1 MRLNSGTKLGS
12 YEISAALGAG
22 GMGEVYRAR
31 DTRLGRVVALKVL
44 RPDLASDGDSRARF
58 EREAR
63 AVASLNHPHICALY
77 DVGRDGDVDFLVLE
91 HLEGETLADRIA
103 RGALPLEDALR
114 IAIEFAGA
122 LAGAHRCGV
131 IHRDLKPT
139 NVMLTRHGAKL
150 LDFGLARLRR
160 GGDGFHAGDRSGESS
175 QAKEQPLTAEATV
188 IGTLPYM
195 APEQVEGKPVDARSD
210 VFSAGVVLYEMVAGR
225 RPFRADSAAGLVADI
240 LHSEPEPLSRA
251 RPDVPPALENVVR
264 HCLAKDPDDRWQSA
278 RDLELELRWIR
289 ESLARADL
297 APRGRTAR
305 IARLGWLAASAAGIA
320 ALALGAL
327 LLLDRRARPTQE
339 VIRFTLEV
347 PEGTTI
353 EEGYWSHPRVSP
365 DGRSVAFTA
374 SGASGR
380 GLWIRPLDGL
390 SARLLPGTEGATA
403 PFWSPD
409 SRSVAFFA
417 GSKLKAVP
425 ASGGVPQSLCDV
437 AAVAV
442 CGSWSRDGQIVFA
455 VLEAPGQDGL
465 YSVAASGGEPA
476 RLNPRERRGAIEHA
490 FYPHFLPDGRFLFF
504 GWLGEGDSDGGLYL
518 ASLDSEEVE
527 RLQSGRL
534 ASRVEYAPPGYLLG
548 AAENSLLAYGFDADR
563 ALLTGDSTAVAE
575 DVSVFVSG
583 ARFSVSDTGVL
594 VYQPIPAASAQLSWL
609 DREGRVLGSVGDA
622 GAHDDLC
629 ISPDGQRA
637 AVAIGDPRAGSSD
650 LWILPLTED
659 APLRLTSDAGDEISP
674 VWSPDGNEIAYAWS
688 RDGAPHVFRL
698 RVGAPE
704 PELLVPHNGHV
715 QWVCDWSPDGRT
727 IVYIDRDPV
736 TLPDLWMVALDG
748 DRKAVPW
755 LQTRFSEVDA
765 QFSPDGRWIAYASDD
780 TGRFEVYVQPF
791 PGPGEKRRISVGGGR
806 MPRWSLDG
814 KEIVYVDREAE
825 PGIVAVAV
833 EGSAAEPAA
842 SARALFRLGSRV
854 RSFDVTKDGQRFL
867 VNCDLDASS
876 RTLVH
881 VVVNWT
887 AAIGR

>member
-44 RPDLASDGDSRARF
+44 RSDLASDGESRTRF

-103 RGALPLEDALR
+103 RGALSLEDALR
-114 IAIEFAGA
+114 IAIEVAGA

-160 GGDGFHAGDRSGESS
+160 GGDGFHAGDRSDESS
-175 QAKEQPLTAEATV
+175 QTKERPLTAEAAV

-240 LHSEPEPLSRA
+240 LHSQPEPLSGA
-251 RPDVPPALENVVR
+251 RPEVPPALENVVR
-264 HCLAKDPDDRWQSA
+264 HCLAKDPDSRWQSA
-278 RDLELELRWIR
+278 RDLELELRWIQ
-289 ESLARADL
+289 ESLSRADL
-297 APRGRTAR
+297 AVRGRTTRSAK
-305 IARLGWLAASAAGIA
+305 LGWFAATAAGLTA
-320 ALALGAL
+320 VALGAL
-327 LLLDRRARPTQE
+327 LMLAQRARPTPE
-339 VIRFTLEV
+339 LIRFTLEA

-353 EEGYWSHPRVSP
+353 EEGYWSHPSVAP

-374 SGASGR
+374 FGASGR
-380 GLWIRPLDGL
+380 GLWIHPLDGL
-390 SARLLPGTEGATA
+390 SARLLPGTEGAMA

-409 SRSVAFFA
+409 SRSVAFFD
-417 GSKLKAVP
+417 GSKLKVVS

-442 CGSWSRDGQIVFA
+442 CGSWSHDGKIVFA
-455 VLEAPGQDGL
+455 IGEAPGDDGL
-465 YSVAASGGEPA
+465 YWVAASGGEPA
-476 RLNPRERRGAIEHA
+476 RLDLRDEVGAIQYA
-490 FYPHFLPDGRFLFF
+490 FFPHFLPDGRFVFL
-504 GWLGEGDSDGGLYL
+504 GWSDGGETRLYH

-527 RLQSGRL
+527 PLQVGRL
-534 ASRVEYAPPGYLLG
+534 ASRVEYAPPGFLLG
-548 AAENSLLAYGFDADR
+548 VAENSLLACGFDADR
-563 ALLTGDSTAVAE
+563 VRLTGDSAVVAE
-575 DVSVFVSG
+575 NVAMF
-583 ARFSVSDTGVL
+583 AYAAPFSVSNTGVL
-594 VYQPIPAASAQLSWL
+594 VFQTMSTSSSQLSWL
-609 DREGRVLGSVGDA
+609 DRDGRVLGPVGEA
-622 GAHDDLC
+622 APHDDLSL
-629 ISPDGQRA
+629 SPDGQRV
-637 AVAIGDPRAGSSD
+637 AVAIGDPRIGSSD
-650 LWILPLTED
+650 LWILRVPED
-659 APLRLTSDAGDEISP
+659 APLRLTSDEGDEISP
-674 VWSPDGNEIAYAWS
+674 VWSPDGSEIAYAWS

-698 RVGAPE
+698 AVGDPE
-704 PELLVPHNGHV
+704 PELIVPHNGHV
-715 QWVCDWSPDGRT
+715 QFVCDWSPDGST
-727 IVYIDRDPV
+727 LVYIDRDPV
-736 TLPDLWMVALDG
+736 TWTDLWTVALDG
-748 DRKAVPW
+748 DRKPVPW
-755 LQTRFSEVDA
+755 LQTRFQELDA
-765 QFSPDGRWIAYASDD
+765 QFSPDGHWIAYASND

-806 MPRWSLDG
+806 LPRWCLEG
-814 KEIVYVDREAE
+814 KEIVYVDLEAE
-825 PGIVAVAV
+825 PGIIAVAV
-833 EGSAAEPAA
+833 EGSGAEPAA
-842 SARALFRLGSRV
+842 SPRTLFRLPSRV
-854 RSFDVTKDGQRFL
+854 RSFDVTADGQRFL
-867 VNCDLDASS
+867 VNGNVDASS

>member
-1 MRLNSGTKLGS
+1 MGHD
-12 YEISAALGAG
+12 G
-22 GMGEVYRAR
+22 G
-31 DTRLGRVVALKVL
+31 
-44 RPDLASDGDSRARF
+44 
-58 EREAR
+58 
-63 AVASLNHPHICALY
+63 
-77 DVGRDGDVDFLVLE
+77 VDFLVLE

-103 RGALPLEDALR
+103 RGALSLEDALR
-114 IAIEFAGA
+114 IAIEVAGA

-160 GGDGFHAGDRSGESS
+160 GGDGFHAGDPSGESS
-175 QAKEQPLTAEATV
+175 RAKDQPLTAEATV

-195 APEQVEGKPVDARSD
+195 APEQVEGKPVDARAD

-240 LHSEPEPLSRA
+240 LHSEPEPMSGA
-251 RPDVPPALENVVR
+251 RPEVPPALENVVR
-264 HCLAKDPDDRWQSA
+264 HCLAKDPDSRWQSA
-278 RDLELELRWIR
+278 RDLELELRWIQ
-289 ESLARADL
+289 ESLSRADH
-297 APRGRTAR
+297 APRGRTTRSAK
-305 IARLGWLAASAAGIA
+305 LGWFAAAAAGIA
-320 ALALGAL
+320 AVALGVL
-327 LLLDRRARPTQE
+327 LQTARRARLTQE
-339 VIRFTLEV
+339 LIRFTLEA

-380 GLWIRPLDGL
+380 GLWIHPLDGL
-390 SARLLPGTEGATA
+390 SARLLPETEGAMA

-409 SRSVAFFA
+409 SRSVAFFD
-417 GSKLKAVP
+417 GSKLKVVS
-425 ASGGVPQSLCDV
+425 ASGGVPQSLCNV

-442 CGSWSRDGQIVFA
+442 CGSWSRDGKIVFA
-455 VLEAPGQDGL
+455 ILEAPGQDGL

-476 RLNPRERRGAIEHA
+476 RWKGRDARGAIEYP
-490 FYPHFLPDGRFLFF
+490 FFPHFLPDGRFLFV
-504 GWLGEGDSDGGLYL
+504 GLLSDSENVLYL

-534 ASRVEYAPPGYLLG
+534 ASRVEYAPPGFLLG
-548 AAENSLLAYGFDADR
+548 TAENSLLAYGFDAER
-563 ALLTGDSTAVAE
+563 GRLTGDPAALAE
-575 DVSVFVSG
+575 NVSVFASG
-583 ARFSVSDTGVL
+583 ARFSVSDTSVL
-594 VYQPIPAASAQLSWL
+594 VYQPMVIASSQLSWL

-622 GAHDDLC
+622 GSHDDLDL
-629 ISPDGQRA
+629 SPDGQRA
-637 AVAIGDPRAGSSD
+637 AVAIGDPRTATSD
-650 LWILPLTED
+650 LWILRVPED

-688 RDGAPHVFRL
+688 RDGTPHVFRL
-698 RVGAPE
+698 AVGDPE

-715 QWVCDWSPDGRT
+715 QFVSDWSPDGRT
-727 IVYIDRDPV
+727 IVYVDRDPV
-736 TLPDLWMVALDG
+736 TWTDLWTVALDG
-748 DRKAVPW
+748 ERKAVPW
-755 LQTRFSEVDA
+755 LQTRFMELDA
-765 QFSPDGRWIAYASDD
+765 QFSPDGRWIAYASND

-806 MPRWSLDG
+806 LPRWCLEG
-814 KEIVYVDREAE
+814 KEIVYVNLEAE
-825 PGIVAVAV
+825 PGIVAAAV
-833 EGSAAEPAA
+833 EGSHAEPAA
-842 SARALFRLGSRV
+842 SPRTLFRLPSRV
-854 RSFDVTKDGQRFL
+854 RSFDVTADGQRFL
-867 VNCDLDASS
+867 VNCDVDASS